1 MQARTCQPEA
11 VHRVRAEIFEREY
24 LDRAI
29 PVIIIDALNNWEA
42 IRLWSPQYLA
52 SVLKEKQTIIA
63 ISKEDRFN
71 HNPSENYG
79 DVLQY
84 QTETMD
90 FISAV
95 LKIVRSNSTS
105 ERYYIMQKSIPDELP
120 ELLQDIKTPK
130 WIESSKSTVN
140 LWFGTANNVSPLHYD
155 NANNFFAQ
163 VYGRKHMTLFD
174 PVQTEWLYPYPV
186 RAVMKH
192 LSFVDVENPDLI
204 RYPEY
209 RKTQPMEC
217 ILEPG
222 ELLYLP
228 AYWWHHVR
236 SLDVSISVSFWWPPN
251 FQQLIL
257 SPNAVRDLPSLY
269 EKTRLMDV
277 KRTLVSVGLD
287 FLETAMM
294 LYNKNQ
300 KWAAILF
307 AGAALDEFLR
317 KLSYDHGLTEEASD
331 TLSPILMINSRLQ
344 TANVYSSDDAMKVT
358 VWSEM
363 INQALAGDND
373 RFSGAGVASLIN
385 GIRSFINSSQNCSS
399 R

>member
-1 MQARTCQPEA
+1 VQTRTCQPEA
-11 VHRVRAEIFEREY
+11 VRRVRAEIFEREY

-42 IRLWSPQYLA
+42 MHLWSPEYLA
-52 SVLKEKQTIIA
+52 SVLKEKHTIVA
-63 ISKEDRFN
+63 VSKEDRFN
-71 HNPSENYG
+71 HNPSEDDGNI
-79 DVLQY
+79 LQF

-95 LKIVRSNSTS
+95 SKIVRSNSTS
-105 ERYYIMQKSIPDELP
+105 ERYYIMQKSIPDEFP
-120 ELLQDIKTPK
+120 ELLRDIKTPK
-130 WIESSKSTVN
+130 WIESSESTVN
-140 LWFGTANNVSPLHYD
+140 LWFGTANNVSQLHYD
-155 NANNFFAQ
+155 HDNNFFAQ

-174 PVQTEWLYPYPV
+174 PVQTERLYPYPV
-186 RAVMKH
+186 HAVMKH
-192 LSFVDVENPDLI
+192 LSFVDIENPDLI

-217 ILEPG
+217 VLEPG

-228 AYWWHHVR
+228 AYWWHQVR

-251 FQQLIL
+251 FQQILL
-257 SPNAVRDLPSLY
+257 SPNAVRALPSLY
-269 EKTRLMDV
+269 EKTRLMDL

-287 FLETAMM
+287 FLKTAMM

-300 KWAAILF
+300 KWAAILL

-317 KLSYDHGLTEEASD
+317 KLSHDYGLTEEASD
-331 TLSPILMINSRLQ
+331 TVSSILMINSRLQ
-344 TANVYSSDDAMKVT
+344 TANIYSCDDAMKVT
-358 VWSEM
+358 VWGEM

-373 RFSGAGVASLIN
+373 RFSDAEVTSFID
-385 GIRSFINSSQNCSS
+385 GIRSFIIAQ
-399 R
+399 